1 MKVDVYKGFRIR
13 KRSGMDMKRRA
24 VTGYSAYNPLLGQQ
38 NFRTL
43 AEAKA
48 WVDSKVEKEQS

>member
-1 MKVDVYKGFRIR
+1 MIEYKGFRIS
-13 KRSGMDMKRRA
+13 KRGGMDMKRRA
-24 VTGYSAYNPLLGQQ
+24 VRGYSAYNAFLGHH

-48 WVDSKVEKEQS
+48 WVDSKVGA

>member
-1 MKVDVYKGFRIR
+1 MTTYDYKGFRIR

-24 VTGYSAYNPLLGQQ
+24 VSGFSAYNAFLGHQ

-48 WVDSKVEKEQS
+48 WVDSKVGA